1 MSVKDELLTKYMVR
15 KTNEQK
21 TAFIE
26 YARERASALGYPC
39 RVEGNGDKLR
49 NIVIGD
55 LEGARVVYTAHYDT
69 PPVMPFPN
77 FITPRNFLIYFVY
90 QMAIVLLMLL
100 VPVGIALALRYTV
113 YAGVDST
120 APLFVFLVLYYAELF
135 LLLYGPA
142 NKNNANDNTSGVLT
156 VFEIME
162 RLSGTGMPVAFVLFD
177 LEERG
182 LVGSKDM
189 AKRHKATLADKL
201 IVNFDCVGDG
211 DNVLF
216 VARKGA
222 RADMPAFRDA
232 YTADGGFTPDFAER
246 GVFYP
251 SDQNSFRR
259 AVGVATFNR
268 GPLGILYTSRIHTAK
283 DTVLDEKNVIYLADG
298 AVRLATAVCN
308 NTDPVSN

>member
-1 MSVKDELLTKYMVR
+1 MSVREELLTKYMIR
-15 KTNEQK
+15 KTKAQK

-26 YARERASALGYPC
+26 YARERASALGYSS

-77 FITPRNFLIYFVY
+77 FITPRNFLIYFLY

-100 VPVGIALALRYTV
+100 VPMGIALALRYTV
-113 YAGVDST
+113 YAGVDT
-120 APLFVFLVLYYAELF
+120 ILPLLIFLYIYYAELF
-135 LLLYGPA
+135 LLMYGPA

-156 VFEIME
+156 VLEIME
-162 RLSGTGMPVAFVLFD
+162 RLSGKGLSVAFVLFD

-182 LVGSKDM
+182 LVGSKYM
-189 AKRHKATLADKL
+189 AKQHKATLADKL
-201 IVNFDCVGDG
+201 VVNFDCVGDG

-222 RADMPAFRDA
+222 RADMPLIKAA
-232 YTADGGFTPDFAER
+232 YTEADGFAPDFAER

-251 SDQNSFRR
+251 SDQNSFKR

-268 GPLGILYTSRIHTAK
+268 GLFGILYTSRIHTGK
-283 DTVLDEKNVIYLADG
+283 DTVLEKRNVDYLADG
-298 AVRLATAVCN
+298 AVRLATEICSN
-308 NTDPVSN
+308 PHPVSN